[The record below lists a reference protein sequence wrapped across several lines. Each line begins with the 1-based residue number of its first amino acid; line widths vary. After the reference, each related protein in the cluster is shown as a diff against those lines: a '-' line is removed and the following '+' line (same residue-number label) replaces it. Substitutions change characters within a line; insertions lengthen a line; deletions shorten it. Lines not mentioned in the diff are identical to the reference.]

1 MSTVLISFLG
11 KARKEDNGKYRTA
24 RYRFDNGTVEE
35 TRYFGQAL
43 AKQLPLDKVILLGT
57 QGSMWD
63 VLMDDLGQGEEFAE
77 DRLALIDEVDNN
89 RVEESRLETL
99 APLLERKVGKPCL
112 LRLIP
117 FGQDEEE
124 QTRILEVLTNEVNE
138 RDDVYLDVTHGFRH
152 LPMLGLL
159 SALYLRT
166 VQGVSIQGLYYG
178 ALDMVD
184 KNTGE
189 TPVLRLDGLLTIA
202 DWIGAIARYDQSGDY
217 GVFASLLPN
226 HPQIHALEHASFYE
240 RTINS
245 TQAKEQL
252 STFHGWFKD
261 AKLPFVARLF
271 RDPLERRIAWFKGK
285 DRAERE
291 EQLARRYL
299 ERRDYLRAAIF
310 GYESRVTRMTDK
322 LKLDGSKF
330 DERKEASESLKSE
343 SNEFR
348 ELEYL
353 RNTMAHGIRSKAK
366 EIDNSL
372 NSEIKL
378 KQKIERLFGKLLNS

>member
-1 MSTVLISFLG
+1 MNKVLISFLG

-89 RVEESRLETL
+89 QVQESRLEILT
-99 APLLERKVGKPCL
+99 PLLTRKIGKPCR

-117 FGQDEEE
+117 FGRNEEE
-124 QTRILEVLTNEVNE
+124 QTRILEILTNEVNE
-138 RDDVYLDVTHGFRH
+138 GDDVYLDVTHGFRH

-166 VQGVSIQGLYYG
+166 VKEVSIQGLYYG
-178 ALDMVD
+178 ALDMLD

-217 GVFASLLPN
+217 GVFAPLLSN
-226 HPQIHALEHASFYE
+226 HLKTDTLKLASFYE
-240 RTINS
+240 RTSNS
-245 TQAKEQL
+245 VKAKVQL
-252 STFHGWFKD
+252 STFHGLFKNVE
-261 AKLPFVARLF
+261 LSSIARLF
-271 RDPLERRIAWFKGK
+271 RAPLEKRIAWFKEN
-285 DRAERE
+285 DRAKRE
-291 EQLARRYL
+291 WELAERYL
-299 ERRDYLRAAIF
+299 ERKDFLRATIF
-310 GYESRVTRMTDK
+310 GYESLVTKET
-322 LKLDGSKF
+322 SKRKSDIHDF
-330 DERKEASESLKSE
+330 AERKSSAESLKKE
-343 SNEFR
+343 HRDFK

-353 RNTMAHGIRSKAK
+353 RNAMAHGLRSGKK
-366 EIDNSL
+366 EISDSL
-372 NSEIKL
+372 DSESGLVEKIK
-378 KQKIERLFGKLLNS
+378 KLFKKL